1 MFTTKKDTIV
11 SLLLAATVKI
21 LETFASR
28 MLYKFANIIDIKFKF
43 IVHIILK
50 WLYMFCIS

>member
-11 SLLLAATVKI
+11 SLILTATVKI
-21 LETFASR
+21 LETVASR

-50 WLYMFCIS
+50 WLYMFCI